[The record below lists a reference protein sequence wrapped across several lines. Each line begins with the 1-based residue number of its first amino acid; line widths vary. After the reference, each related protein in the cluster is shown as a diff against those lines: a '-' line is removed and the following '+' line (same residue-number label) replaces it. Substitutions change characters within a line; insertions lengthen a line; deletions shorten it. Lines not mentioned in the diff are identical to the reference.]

1 MAHVASPHLEL
12 TPRDTSAHETL
23 RRRGLRVLAS
33 VPVLVL
39 VAVALAFGLAF
50 LYGVVGELAAIVLV
64 AGAAAYLVVGTGLGV
79 TYLLRSRRLRRAL
92 ADDQPRARLVSPQ

>member
-1 MAHVASPHLEL
+1 MAHVASSHLAL
-12 TPRDTSAHETL
+12 TPQDTSAHETL

-39 VAVALAFGLAF
+39 VAIALAFGVAF

-64 AGAAAYLVVGTGLGV
+64 AGAAAYLVVGTALGV
-79 TYLLRSRRLRRAL
+79 TYLLRSRRLRRTL
-92 ADDQPRARLVSPQ
+92 AADEPRARLVRPE